1 MTKAVKKNHKKQV
14 KKEDFSRPPIVV
26 ILGHVDSGKTS
37 LLDYICKTHIAPK
50 ESGGITQRIDAY
62 QIDRNGEKMTFI
74 DTPGHEAF
82 SIMRSR
88 GAKVADIAVLVV
100 DATQGVQDQTKESI
114 FQIKSSGI
122 PFIVALNKIDMK
134 NANPE
139 KCKRELIKEDVLVES
154 MGGQVPSVGT
164 SARDGKGVDEL
175 LDLILLIAEMEEL
188 KGDLLCP
195 AGGVIIESYMDSQRG
210 PVASLILT
218 EGILK
223 PGSIVATSSSFGKI
237 KKLEDF
243 RGRQKEEIRPSDP
256 AIVIGFESSPQ
267 SGEKFQVFSD
277 IEKAEEFIAGQ
288 DKEEKQETVKI
299 KEGQKFLDLVIRADA
314 LGSLEAMK
322 GLFKNIPQE
331 KVVLR
336 ILDARVGDVCESDV
350 KLAKSGPAKIIA
362 FSVKISPIA
371 RMVAEKENVRII
383 SFEIIYELTE
393 AVRILMEKIVEP
405 DTVRNEL
412 GKIRVLVD
420 FLTKKGRQIVGGK
433 IIGGEI
439 TRGVQLEVIRPA
451 RQSLGAGGGGETV
464 GKGKIIELQKDKKVK
479 DKLVKGDECGILFEG
494 NVKIMVGDILQA
506 YKDEKQKGTL

>member
-237 KKLEDF
+237 KKLEDVALHSI
-243 RGRQKEEIRPSDP
+243 QKVGIIRFNP
-256 AIVIGFESSPQ
+256 FE
-267 SGEKFQVFSD
+267 
-277 IEKAEEFIAGQ
+277 
-288 DKEEKQETVKI
+288 
-299 KEGQKFLDLVIRADA
+299 
-314 LGSLEAMK
+314 
-322 GLFKNIPQE
+322 
-331 KVVLR
+331 
-336 ILDARVGDVCESDV
+336 
-350 KLAKSGPAKIIA
+350 
-362 FSVKISPIA
+362 
-371 RMVAEKENVRII
+371 
-383 SFEIIYELTE
+383 
-393 AVRILMEKIVEP
+393 
-405 DTVRNEL
+405 
-412 GKIRVLVD
+412 
-420 FLTKKGRQIVGGK
+420 
-433 IIGGEI
+433 
-439 TRGVQLEVIRPA
+439 
-451 RQSLGAGGGGETV
+451 GAGGNQSFSLA
-464 GKGKIIELQKDKKVK
+464 ILDQKDDGLVISSYHSKESTRIYAKPIRQGESKYPLTKEEEKAIKKA
-479 DKLVKGDECGILFEG
+479 ISH
-494 NVKIMVGDILQA
+494 
-506 YKDEKQKGTL
+506 